1 MNSRLFLTALATS
14 LACCGQTAQ
23 TGAIHGS
30 ITDASGSAIAGA
42 PVEIA
47 SPSRAV
53 KLTTRSDPAGA
64 FRFYNLAPATDY
76 AVNVAAGGFQT
87 WTRAPLAVV
96 SGEPITIRV
105 QLAVEARRESIE
117 VSALAPAV
125 APESTEVSTNVG
137 HERLLAM
144 PTNGRYLN
152 RFALLDAR
160 VRNTGGLGG
169 DGSNLTRLSINGSTF
184 RNTQYRLDG
193 QTNYDTLYN
202 NAPLQQL
209 SMSAVQEFR
218 VLTNQFNAEHGST
231 SVGLVIATTR
241 AGTNELHGEALF
253 YGRPSG
259 IQARP
264 PLAKMRIPNQLLQ
277 EGGSLGGPIARDK
290 THFFLN
296 YERTNQDRGSYVSA
310 LNPGFFIGRYRND
323 LALARLD
330 HQFSSAHS
338 ASLRLNGQR
347 ETNTHANDSVGG
359 TVQPTAA
366 VKSAGQSIGTQLTDT
381 VLWRGL
387 VNELRLGY
395 TNAVPSNSSPLTP
408 GVVVT
413 RPGYSTEGNA
423 SYSMVRTEIYQFS
436 DQAIW
441 QRGAHTLKAG
451 GDFIRRK
458 IRDFSFS
465 SHGTYTFPAGAPV
478 AGQQPA
484 QYSQRFGVA
493 RLRYGQTQ
501 WAGFLQ
507 DTWRLSQRI
516 TMNLG
521 LRYDYQSVLDDFN
534 NFGPRFGVSWDPKGD
549 GATILRAAFGLFYD
563 QPFFHGL
570 TQRFLQGGINAP
582 YVTYTLAPSDPSF
595 PIYPYS
601 YNPLSQPAGLSLA
614 PATVYLRNGTLLS
627 PYTTQMSL
635 GIERQIP
642 GGWTLSLTGVRNLSV
657 KQFMHINL
665 NAPSTFARTAAGQTR
680 SVAAA
685 DRTRPLYDAALG
697 VSMCQGVP
705 VRDLRLVTNGSTS
718 VYHGLDV
725 RLARRVTQRLQVS
738 AHYAL
743 TSSMDSITNDHLG
756 SNPQDWHDI
765 LKAEWALSDLAQ
777 RHRFVASGVIALPRQ
792 VQLSGFAVLASGLPV
807 NPLTGVDNDGNS
819 GQYDRPVGFGRNCFR
834 GTPQRNL
841 DLSLARSIR
850 LSDRARVELRGDAFN
865 LFNNQNYYK
874 FNNVYGNGATPN
886 ATFLQPVSGVA
897 NVDPGRQ
904 FTFGL
909 RLLF

>member
-23 TGAIHGS
+23 TGAIHGA

-42 PVEIA
+42 PVEVS

-53 KLTTRSDPAGA
+53 KLTTRSDPAGG
-64 FRFYNLAPATDY
+64 FRFYNLVPATDY
-76 AVNVAAGGFQT
+76 AVSVAAGGFQT

-96 SGEPITIRV
+96 SGEPLTIRV

-117 VSALAPAV
+117 VSAPAPAV

-144 PTNGRYLN
+144 PTNGRHLN

-209 SMSAVQEFR
+209 SLSAVQEFR

-241 AGTNELHGEALF
+241 AGTNQVHGEALF

-277 EGGSLGGPIARDK
+277 EGGSLGGPVRRDK
-290 THFFLN
+290 THYFLN
-296 YERTNQDRGSYVSA
+296 YERTSQERGSYISTVS
-310 LNPGFFIGRYRND
+310 PGFFIGRYRND

-338 ASLRLNGQR
+338 AALRLNGQR
-347 ETNTHANDSVGG
+347 ESNTNANDSGGG
-359 TVQPTAA
+359 TVQPSAA
-366 VKSAGQSIGTQLTDT
+366 VKSAGQSMGAQMTETA
-381 VLWRGL
+381 LWRGL

-413 RPGYSTEGNA
+413 RSGYSTEGNA
-423 SYSMVRTEIYQFS
+423 SYSMVRTEIYQLS

-441 QRGAHTLKAG
+441 QRGAHTFKAG

-478 AGQQPA
+478 AGQQPT

-501 WAGFLQ
+501 WAGFFQ
-507 DTWRLSQRI
+507 DTWRLSQRL
-516 TMNLG
+516 TVNLG
-521 LRYDYQSVLDDFN
+521 VRYDYQSVLDDCN
-534 NFGPRFGVSWDPKGD
+534 NFGPRLGLSWDPKGD
-549 GATILRAAFGLFYD
+549 GATILRGAFGLFYD

-570 TQRFLQGGINAP
+570 TQRFLQGGVNAP
-582 YVTYTLAPSDPSF
+582 YVTYTLAPSDPNF
-595 PIYPYS
+595 PGYPYS
-601 YNPLSQPAGLSLA
+601 YNPLAHPAGLTLA
-614 PATVYLRNGTLLS
+614 PAAVYVRTGTLLS
-627 PYTTQMSL
+627 PYTTQSSI
-635 GIERQIP
+635 GVERRIP
-642 GGWTLSLTGVRNLSV
+642 GGWTLSVTGVRNLSV

-665 NAPSTFARTAAGQTR
+665 NAPSSFLRTAAGQSR

-697 VSMCQGVP
+697 VSMYQGVP
-705 VRDLRLVTNGSTS
+705 VRDVRLVTNGATN
-718 VYHGLDV
+718 VYHGLDI
-725 RLARRVTQRLQVS
+725 RLARRVTHRLQVS

-756 SNPQDWHDI
+756 SNPQDWNDI
-765 LKAEWALSDLAQ
+765 LKAEWALSDFAQ
-777 RHRFVASGVIALPRQ
+777 RHRFVGSGVVSLPRDIQ
-792 VQLSGFAVLASGLPV
+792 VSAFAVLASGLPV
-807 NPLTGVDNDGNS
+807 NPLTGSDNDGNS
-819 GQYDRPVGFGRNCFR
+819 GQYDRPAGFGRNSFR
-834 GTPQRNL
+834 GTPQRSF
-841 DLSLARSIR
+841 DLSLARPIR
-850 LSDRARVELRGDAFN
+850 LRDRARVEIRGDAFN

-874 FNNVYGNGATPN
+874 FNNVYGNGSTPN
-886 ATFLQPVSGVA
+886 ATFMQPVSGVA